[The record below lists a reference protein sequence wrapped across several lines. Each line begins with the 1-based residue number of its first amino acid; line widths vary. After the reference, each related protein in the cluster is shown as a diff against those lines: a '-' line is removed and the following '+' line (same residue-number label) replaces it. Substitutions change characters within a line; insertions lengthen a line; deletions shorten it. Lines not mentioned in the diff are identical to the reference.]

1 MSESATPEYEEGM
14 ICPSCLQRVGS
25 EFVKLHADCMFM
37 VFDVSCL
44 GREEGVHPYER
55 AAMLAY
61 ARACAKDRPEVARL
75 IRLRVRLDLRGHS
88 LRAINQKGRTFVTS
102 KSAPEV
108 LSNPNVVCGDV
119 RRFPQAAEGTVA
131 CNLLRG
137 HRGQHMR
144 GDYDAR
150 GVFVTT
156 QELMWGLTEGERAAH
171 RSWKAAKKAD
181 KAKGDV
187 R

>member
-1 MSESATPEYEEGM
+1 MSENAVPEYEEGM
-14 ICPSCLQRVGS
+14 ICPSCLQRGS

-44 GREEGVHPYER
+44 GREGGVHPYER

-61 ARACAKDRPEVARL
+61 ARACARDRPEVARV
-75 IRLRVRLDLRGHS
+75 IRLRVRLGLKGRS
-88 LRAINQKGRTFVTS
+88 LRVVNQKGRIFVTNR
-102 KSAPEV
+102 SAPEV
-108 LSNPNVVCGDV
+108 LSNPKIVCDNV
-119 RRFPQAAEGTVA
+119 RRFPQAAEGTVT
-131 CNLLRG
+131 CNLLSG

-156 QELMWGLTEGERAAH
+156 QDLTWGLTEGERAAF

-181 KAKGDV
+181 KAKGEV
-187 R
+187 P

>member
-88 LRAINQKGRTFVTS
+88 LRAINQKGRIFVTS

-131 CNLLRG
+131 R
-137 HRGQHMR
+137 
-144 GDYDAR
+144 
-150 GVFVTT
+150 
-156 QELMWGLTEGERAAH
+156 RAARPR
-171 RSWKAAKKAD
+171 RSPPARALRTRQVRLEEAPPLRRALREAPVGGEAARLGAERQWG
-181 KAKGDV
+181 AGDALG
-187 R
+187 